1 MVGAKA
7 DRAPITFTP
16 VGKHSDYWLL
26 CPFVFVFFQ
35 NDIELFGFC
44 VYLMKVHFDVGSSN
58 LDQGEVYNIM

>member
-26 CPFVFVFFQ
+26 CPFVLFF
-35 NDIELFGFC
+35 FS
-44 VYLMKVHFDVGSSN
+44 KRH
-58 LDQGEVYNIM
+58 